1 MQIAPHNRRI
11 LRVTSEGRTYQFK
24 VIPFGLALTLRTFT
38 KCVKVT
44 LSPLRQS
51 RIYVLNYL
59 DDWPVIAQLRDV
71 LENHKFQ
78 LLEHLKL
85 LGLKINV
92 QKSSLRPMQDIT
104 FWGMNLDSQSMRA
117 SLSGMNTVLG
127 QHSQCSEWWFWSAF
141 RDCWGL
147 WKQQRW
153 CASLGFCIWDH
164 FNYGKNPNLPS
175 RPNMLPLWDL
185 SLLLSALSEPPYE
198 PLHTAELKCALIQ
211 DGTFTRFSMW

>member
-1 MQIAPHNRRI
+1 MSWIIWTWLACYSPVAGRAWKPQVSASRTSEATRTENQCAKEQSSPHAGHHILGNESGLAINASVSLRNEYSPWSALSM
-11 LRVTSEGRTYQFK
+11 LRV
-24 VIPFGLALTLRTFT
+24 VI
-38 KCVKVT
+38 
-44 LSPLRQS
+44 
-51 RIYVLNYL
+51 
-59 DDWPVIAQLRDV
+59 
-71 LENHKFQ
+71 
-78 LLEHLKL
+78 LK
-85 LGLKINV
+85 
-92 QKSSLRPMQDIT
+92 
-104 FWGMNLDSQSMRA
+104 W
-117 SLSGMNTVLG
+117 
-127 QHSQCSEWWFWSAF
+127 F

>member
-127 QHSQCSEWWFWSAF
+127 QHSQCSEW
-141 RDCWGL
+141 
-147 WKQQRW
+147 
-153 CASLGFCIWDH
+153 
-164 FNYGKNPNLPS
+164 
-175 RPNMLPLWDL
+175 
-185 SLLLSALSEPPYE
+185 
-198 PLHTAELKCALIQ
+198 
-211 DGTFTRFSMW
+211 